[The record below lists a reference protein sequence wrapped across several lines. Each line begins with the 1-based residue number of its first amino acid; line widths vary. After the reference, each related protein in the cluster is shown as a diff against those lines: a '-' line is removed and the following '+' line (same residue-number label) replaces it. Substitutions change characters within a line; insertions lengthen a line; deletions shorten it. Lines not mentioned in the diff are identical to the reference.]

1 MGIKVNYGLLISI
14 AIHILI
20 MIIPVSLAVVHKFNE
35 VELFVMSDEMPAI
48 HNHMSVKKQ
57 STLHFPKVREEIK
70 KPEKPPIVE
79 ERREK
84 QDEKHIEIVAV
95 SNSNK
100 LESVSLPVHE
110 SPNPPIVGVSKN
122 DSALKLPLSKD
133 TSVTHD
139 VEFGTAI
146 GPKFLY
152 RELPAYPMIAR
163 KLGKEGKVVLR
174 LTIDERG
181 NMLNVEIVEKADYG
195 FTEAAIEAVKRS
207 TFLPANR
214 DGKPVASR
222 AILPIRFMLRR
233 D

>member
-20 MIIPVSLAVVHKFNE
+20 MIIPVSLAVVQKFNE

-48 HNHMSVKKQ
+48 HNHMAVKKQ

-70 KPEKPPIVE
+70 KPEKPQIVE
-79 ERREK
+79 EKREK

-110 SPNPPIVGVSKN
+110 THNLLIVGVPKN
-122 DSALKLPLSKD
+122 DSALQLPLSKD

-146 GPKFLY
+146 GPKFL
-152 RELPAYPMIAR
+152 RSELPAYPMIAR

-181 NMLNVEIVEKADYG
+181 NLLNVEIVEKADYG

-207 TFLPANR
+207 TFLPAKR